1 MTFYTFMM
9 RNHRGKNTPEGDL
22 AGDIFQDRES
32 FPRNGKG
39 KFDGWHRILRGYLER
54 QHACSDIC
62 PKLVC
67 PGFDG
72 MPDRLVLLPDGNV
85 GFVEVKAP
93 GQKPRPLQVS
103 RHKLLMSLGLQVFTL
118 DDITAIPRMLDEIG
132 GKHDNT
138 AEGEKGINDSGAP
151 AHAGTGGRVYGHRRP
166 HVV

>member
-1 MTFYTFMM
+1 MTSIDRHPGPERYDLM
-9 RNHRGKNTPEGDL
+9 REKTVEQKLVKAVKSRGG
-22 AGDIFQDRES
+22 
-32 FPRNGKG
+32 
-39 KFDGWHRILRGYLER
+39 
-54 QHACSDIC
+54 IC

-72 MPDRLVLLPDGNV
+72 MPDRLVLLPDGKV

-138 AEGEKGINDSGAP
+138 AEG
-151 AHAGTGGRVYGHRRP
+151 
-166 HVV
+166 